1 MPLPVLGLDRFDDFP
16 AVERAWQQH
25 NGLLAIGG
33 DLSPPR
39 LVAAYSRGIFP
50 WFSDGEPIAWFAP
63 SPRMLMVPAQFRATR
78 SLHKRRRNSGLR
90 VDSDRAFLAT
100 IHACA
105 ATPRAGQPGTWITRE
120 MTQAYCRM
128 HRLGHAH
135 SVEVWDDRTLVGGL
149 YGLFL
154 GSMFFGES
162 MFSRVPDASKLALW
176 ALAEAL
182 ATLPEAAIDCQLHT
196 PHLASLG
203 AQLVDR
209 AEFDSRR
216 DAALA
221 QRVSW
226 PASVLRA
233 FAG

>member
-1 MPLPVLGLDRFDDFP
+1 MPLQELRLDRFDDFP
-16 AVERAWQQH
+16 PVERARQQH

-39 LVAAYSRGIFP
+39 LIAAYARGIFP
-50 WFSDGEPIAWFAP
+50 WFSKGEPIAWFAP
-63 SPRMLMVPAQFRATR
+63 MPRMLLVPEQFRATR

-100 IHACA
+100 MHACA
-105 ATPRAGQPGTWITRE
+105 TMPRAGQPGTWITCE

-135 SVEVWDDRTLVGGL
+135 SVEVWDGQTLVGGL

-182 ATLPEAAIDCQLHT
+182 APLPGAAIDCQLHT

-203 AQLVDR
+203 AQLVER
-209 AEFDSRR
+209 AEFDQRR
-216 DAALA
+216 RAALA
-221 QRVSW
+221 ARASW
-226 PASVLRA
+226 PASDLRR
-233 FAG
+233 FVV